1 MRSSIFDF
9 LKYRCT
15 QGLVNDRQWHCG
27 SVEASHKV
35 CGHVG
40 TLAFNSP
47 EYQVAEQAGFLLVTV
62 FRTGGGVGETSVDY
76 AIRYSSN
83 PGKYFKAK
91 ESGAIA

>member
-83 PGKYFKAK
+83 PGK
-91 ESGAIA
+91 